1 MGWPAVATVREA
13 WRALAHDENVQPAS
27 GTAIDVAAGSE
38 ILGESGDLARQSALA
53 LESTKLV
60 LQTEAI
66 ALPLGILLA
75 FFLFRTDAA
84 GGKLLLGSMIL
95 AAFVPLPLHATSWL
109 GAFGNVGRHQLFGW
123 QPILVGRSGAA
134 FVHAMA
140 TLPWVV
146 LIGGMGLCAVEPELE
161 ESALLDH
168 TPARVLRTVTFRRA
182 LSAIAAAGLAVA
194 VLTAGDMTVTDLL
207 QVRTYAEE
215 SYLQYTLGRGPG
227 AAAQVVI
234 PPLCLLGILIL
245 LVARTLAR
253 LDPSRVASSFARA
266 RVWSLGAWRVP
277 IGLLLVM
284 IVGTAVAL
292 PFIGLI
298 WRCR

>member
-1 MGWPAVATVREA
+1 M
-13 WRALAHDENVQPAS
+13 
-27 GTAIDVAAGSE
+27 
-38 ILGESGDLARQSALA
+38 
-53 LESTKLV
+53 
-60 LQTEAI
+60 
-66 ALPLGILLA
+66 
-75 FFLFRTDAA
+75 
-84 GGKLLLGSMIL
+84 
-95 AAFVPLPLHATSWL
+95 
-109 GAFGNVGRHQLFGW
+109 
-123 QPILVGRSGAA
+123 
-134 FVHAMA
+134 HAMA

-161 ESALLDH
+161 ESALLDY

-227 AAAQVVI
+227 AAALVVI

-245 LVARTLAR
+245 LVGRTLAR

-277 IGLLLVM
+277 IGLSLVV

-292 PFIGLI
+292 PLH
-298 WRCR
+298 WPHLARR